1 MTGRHRRTVQAVRA
15 AIYDR
20 LAAKDA
26 ISPLSANTRIDGKA
40 CLVTGANSGL
50 GKAVAIDLATR
61 GARVLMACRSG
72 HPTAAAEVRSA
83 SGSTDVEQL
92 TVDLADLESVH
103 GLCDELRDRRTK
115 LDVAVL
121 NAGVMSRVARRSKD
135 GFEVMFAVHFLAN
148 RAMVER
154 WLQDAVIDLDAEA
167 DNRPRI
173 VQVTSETHRSS
184 DPIDFDRFG
193 EFSDYGM
200 RDALKHYALSKLH
213 SCTFARELDRRLNPG
228 EPLRVA
234 VHAVCPGPIA
244 SNIAREA
251 PGPLKLLLSPLM
263 RLFFS
268 RPARAARPVSYL
280 CCAAEA
286 GRRSG
291 IYLHMMQEKEPS
303 PLALDPR
310 CGARLWEASQN
321 LLDRHIRHRQG
332 H

>member
-1 MTGRHRRTVQAVRA
+1 M
-15 AIYDR
+15 
-20 LAAKDA
+20 
-26 ISPLSANTRIDGKA
+26 
-40 CLVTGANSGL
+40 TGANSGL

-234 VHAVCPGPIA
+234 VHAVCPGA
-244 SNIAREA
+244 DRLQHRERSPGPFETVAVSLDETVLLA
-251 PGPLKLLLSPLM
+251 PGQGRETRKLSLLRRRSRSSQRHLPAHDAGE
-263 RLFFS
+263 RAIATGA
-268 RPARAARPVSYL
+268 RPALR
-280 CCAAEA
+280 CAAL
-286 GRRSG
+286 GG
-291 IYLHMMQEKEPS
+291 
-303 PLALDPR
+303 
-310 CGARLWEASQN
+310 
-321 LLDRHIRHRQG
+321 
-332 H
+332 